1 MYNPLVKDPSSLTD
15 DELQQKIS
23 ALQKK
28 YITASRLSSQT
39 LLVQLQQSITMY
51 VDEQQKRSREKLRQM
66 QQQSKED
73 GKDLGDLINVQ

>member
-23 ALQKK
+23 LLQKK
-28 YITASRLSSQT
+28 YVTASRFSSQS
-39 LLVQLQQSITMY
+39 VVIQLQQSITMY
-51 VDEQQKRSREKLRQM
+51 VDEQRKRSREKLRQQM
-66 QQQSKED
+66 QQNKED